1 MLGGAQL
8 AAAHNTFGL
17 SHGGRDHHRGEPEA
31 DIAGTVRRAARRRLR
46 RVWLGMQIAP
56 RVLAVLDRVHS
67 PGRAVAAAREA
78 RRPVSTAP
86 TST

>member
-1 MLGGAQL
+1 VLSGAQL

-17 SHGGRDHHRGEPEA
+17 SHGAEITTEANPEPTSPELF
-31 DIAGTVRRAARRRLR
+31 DGLLVAGYT

-78 RRPVSTAP
+78 RRPVSTTP